1 MVRGTVADGGWATVV
16 LIPELSSPDYWH
28 AVKCDEQG
36 RLEVD
41 NLRPGNYFAIA
52 VRRAG
57 ALQDNAFPAL
67 VEQQGQLVHVGAGE
81 IVMAELRLTA
91 WPR

>member
-1 MVRGTVADGGWATVV
+1 
-16 LIPELSSPDYWH
+16 
-28 AVKCDEQG
+28 
-36 RLEVD
+36 VD